1 MSSMVRLPLLT
12 LAAVM
17 AASPAAFAQDAAE
30 WDRNRAQLV
39 AQQPGPMAAEIARW
53 ERLWEDRQA
62 QLPFSD
68 YATFLLANPGFPDE
82 TTLRARAEQRL
93 RESKREADAANLSK
107 TKFLAAVSHDLLQP
121 LNAARL
127 FTSALSQ
134 DMGAEDMKRTIGH
147 IDSSLQS
154 AEELLGALPEDKAIS
169 ALVAGLPLPLSHLVV
184 SDESKWRR
192 LLTPRSV
199 MIFACVFLACKI
211 TEHRDIP
218 LKALLP
224 PDGSSGC
231 FPCGYA
237 WEQTS

>member
-93 RESKREADAANLSK
+93 REEFTEPGLLMQFFEQHEPVTNYARAHYALALMGQDREASERWALAAWRGGEMSPTAEAALFANFGRNFTQADQDMRMNALLWQRDGDAAARQLDR
-107 TKFLAAVSHDLLQP
+107 VSP
-121 LNAARL
+121 NKRRVFAARL
-127 FTSALSQ
+127 AILQ
-134 DMGAEDMKRTIGH
+134 GGDGATD
-147 IDSSLQS
+147 
-154 AEELLGALPEDKAIS
+154 APGALADPGYLYNRSRE
-169 ALVAGLPLPLSHLVV
+169 LRQEGLHQL
-184 SDESKWRR
+184 EG
-192 LLTPRSV
+192 
-199 MIFACVFLACKI
+199 A
-211 TEHRDIP
+211 
-218 LKALLP
+218 
-224 PDGSSGC
+224 
-231 FPCGYA
+231 
-237 WEQTS
+237 